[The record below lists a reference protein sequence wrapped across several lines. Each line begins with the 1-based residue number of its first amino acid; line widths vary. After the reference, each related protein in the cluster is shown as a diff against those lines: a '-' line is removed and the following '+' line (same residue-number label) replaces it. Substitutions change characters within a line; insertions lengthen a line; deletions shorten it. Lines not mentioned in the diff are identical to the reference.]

1 MDLDKTFGTDANLE
15 ETGVWIELDK
25 TSSIKIARMGNKRS
39 KEMATRLNKSAKIA
53 NKYSLSDVGEDDLT
67 DIIAHTVIIDWK
79 GIKLKGQELPFSVE
93 NAKKVLKEYKDFRG
107 LILEL
112 STEMET
118 FRKIEIEEGKEN
130 LKKS

>member
-53 NKYSLSDVGEDDLT
+53 NKYSLNDVGEDDLT